1 MSALKTYAPIE
12 WCPGCGNFGI
22 LNSVEALL
30 QELVEEGTPLENII
44 LVSGVGNSAKIVDYL
59 HVNSFYSIHGRALP
73 AAEAIKLA
81 IPDAKV
87 ICFVGDGDSYA
98 EGLDHL
104 IFAAK
109 RNADITVV
117 VHDNRAYGLA
127 TGQSTPTSQKSYKA
141 STMPYGAKENPFNPL
156 EVMLACGASFIA
168 RGYPVR
174 KEHYGRLLKEAVL
187 HKGFSIIDTLQVCIT
202 FNNLYDEY
210 NKNAYEISGGPS
222 GDMDEALKII
232 RSWNYEEIGQPIPLG
247 IFYQAERPCF
257 EEGFARFRG
266 EPRDR
271 TAKIDSLLE
280 KLR

>member
-1 MSALKTYAPIE
+1 MSRLKTYAPIE

-22 LNSVEALL
+22 LNSMEALL
-30 QELVEEGTPLENII
+30 PELGKEGIPLENIV
-44 LVSGVGNSAKIVDYL
+44 LVSGVGNSGKIVDYL

-73 AAEAIKLA
+73 AAEAIKLSN
-81 IPDAKV
+81 PDLKV

-127 TGQSTPTSQKSYKA
+127 TGQSTPTSQQTYKA
-141 STMPYGAKENPFNPL
+141 STMPYGAKEKPFNPL
-156 EVMLACGASFIA
+156 EVLLACGAGFIA

-174 KEHYGRLLKEAVL
+174 KEHFGGLLKAAVL

-202 FNNLYDEY
+202 FNNLYEDY
-210 NKNAYEISGGPS
+210 NKNVYEAKAKHPESA
-222 GDMDEALKII
+222 DEALKII
-232 RSWNYEEIGQPIPLG
+232 RSWNYEDVDQPIPLG
-247 IFYQAERPCF
+247 IFYQVERPCF
-257 EEGFARFRG
+257 EEGFTRFG
-266 EPRDR
+266 QDLKDR
-271 TAKIDSLLE
+271 SAKLE
-280 KLR
+280 GLIERLK